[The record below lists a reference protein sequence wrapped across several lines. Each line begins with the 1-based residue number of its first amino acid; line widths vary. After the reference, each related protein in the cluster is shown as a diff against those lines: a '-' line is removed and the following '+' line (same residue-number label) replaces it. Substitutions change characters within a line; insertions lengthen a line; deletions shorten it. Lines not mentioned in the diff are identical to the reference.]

1 MQSNKHSSRRTQS
14 CHRQFLGRFQFRN
27 LTEYLS
33 VLEGAQ
39 MQMWGYQLF
48 PSSTIYKRS
57 VARLSSGT
65 SMTVKH
71 FEQEIKA
78 SHKGAITALL
88 HSHHGT

>member
-1 MQSNKHSSRRTQS
+1 MQSNKHSSRCTWS
-14 CHRQFLGRFQFRN
+14 CHRQLLGRLQFRN

-39 MQMWGYQLF
+39 MRKMCGYQLL
-48 PSSTIYKRS
+48 PGST

-65 SMTVKH
+65 SLIVKH
-71 FEQEIKA
+71 VEQEIKA
-78 SHKGAITALL
+78 SHKGTITALL